1 MRTRPERLGIL
12 FADSIMESAHLTYNA
27 PRGRI
32 IIQSCIDRLKE
43 RIEEIQ
49 PKKADP
55 EYKKARYGE
64 KAKK

>member
-12 FADSIMESAHLTYNA
+12 FADSIIETAHLTYNA

-32 IIQSCIDRLKE
+32 IIQSCINRLKE
-43 RIEEIQ
+43 RINEIQ

-55 EYKKARYGE
+55 KYKKARYGE